1 MKLAE
6 REQQILRVKSHSFQS
21 EMISELEDALR
32 AEVSLLIKTTIEAA
46 LVEELESFR
55 TSRIG
60 SGPRRSGYFHR
71 LLDTQY
77 GRIPD
82 LRIPKLRSNNNEREW
97 QILKRYQRGL
107 KSLLDFSLC
116 LYVMGLS
123 LRDLQEALYHLLGSV
138 LSVSAI
144 NRITLEAQQRMQAHR
159 QSKIA
164 ETPPILI
171 VDGVWVDILYT
182 LDEFKRD
189 RAGHLRQVRQ
199 AQERVILAAIAV
211 WPDGS
216 YQLLH
221 YEIAEGEDSQSWHFF
236 FDHIIERGLNPEGV
250 KLIVSDGIS
259 ALPGVMTQ
267 CLPNAQ
273 QQRCVTHKVRGMKR
287 YLTYQQLFPDQET
300 TAVKE
305 DEQQAKQQRC
315 FDIQEDAYEIYRA
328 QTWIEARQRL
338 KVFVEKWQKL
348 ETKAVEMFQRDIELT
363 FTFYQFEA
371 ELHSRIRTT
380 NLLER
385 IFEEFRRKAD
395 EIGSFPNEMSCLT
408 LFFLVVQREHAKHN
422 RPFP

>member
-6 REQQILRVKSHSFQS
+6 REQQILRVKSQSFHS

-32 AEVSLLIKTTIEAA
+32 TEVSLLIKTTIEAA

-55 TSRIG
+55 TSKTNLR
-60 SGPRRSGYFHR
+60 PRRSGYFHR

-77 GRIPD
+77 GRVSQ
-82 LRIPKLRSNNNEREW
+82 LRVPKLRSGNKEREW

-107 KSLLDFSLC
+107 QSLLDFALC

-144 NRITLEAQQRMQAHR
+144 NRVTLEAQQCMQVHR
-159 QSKIA
+159 QSKITQ
-164 ETPPILI
+164 TPPILI

-182 LDEFKRD
+182 LDEFKLD
-189 RAGHLRQVRQ
+189 RAGHRRQVRQ
-199 AQERVILAAIAV
+199 AQERVILAAMAV

-221 YEIAEGEDSQSWHFF
+221 YEIAPREDIESWLNFF
-236 FDHIIERGLNPEGV
+236 EHLIERGLKAEKI
-250 KLIVSDGIS
+250 KLIVSDGTCG
-259 ALPGVMTQ
+259 LPRAMAQ
-267 CLPNAQ
+267 RLPNAQ
-273 QQRCVTHKVRGMKR
+273 QQRCTTHKVRGMKK
-287 YLTYQQLFPDQET
+287 YLSYQQLSLEAENPSS
-300 TAVKE
+300 E
-305 DEQQAKQQRC
+305 DRQQSKQQRR
-315 FDIQEDAYEIYRA
+315 FEIQEDAYEIYRA
-328 QTWIEARQRL
+328 QSWIEARQRL
-338 KVFVEKWQKL
+338 KSFVTKWQNL
-348 ETKAVEMFQRDIELT
+348 EPKAVEVFQRDIELT

-371 ELHSRIRTT
+371 QLHSRIRTS

-385 IFEEFRRKAD
+385 LFEEFRRKAD

>member
-6 REQQILRVKSHSFQS
+6 REEQILRVKSHSFQS
-21 EMISELEDALR
+21 EMISELENALR
-32 AEVSLLIKTTIEAA
+32 KEVSLLIKTTIEAA

-55 TSRIG
+55 TSRSI
-60 SGPRRSGYFHR
+60 PKLRRSGYFHR

-77 GRIPD
+77 GRISS
-82 LRIPKLRSNNNEREW
+82 LRVPKLRSGNNEREW

-107 KSLLDFSLC
+107 QSLLDFALC

-144 NRITLEAQQRMQAHR
+144 NRVTLEAQQRMQVHR
-159 QSKIA
+159 QSKITQ
-164 ETPPILI
+164 TPPILI

-182 LDEFKRD
+182 LDEFKID
-189 RAGHLRQVRQ
+189 RAGHQRQVRQ

-211 WPDGS
+211 WSDGS

-221 YEIAEGEDSQSWHFF
+221 YEIAKVEDSESWQSFF
-236 FDHIIERGLNPEGV
+236 GHLTQRGLNPKTV
-250 KLIVSDGIS
+250 KLIVSDGTS
-259 ALPGVMTQ
+259 GLPKAMTQ

-273 QQRCVTHKVRGMKR
+273 QQRCTTHKVRGMKK
-287 YLTYQQLFPDQET
+287 YLTYEKLPLN
-300 TAVKE
+300 E
-305 DEQQAKQQRC
+305 DKPSSEDRGQAKQQRR
-315 FDIQEDAYEIYRA
+315 FEIQEDAYEIYRA
-328 QTWIEARQRL
+328 QSWIEARQRL
-338 KVFVEKWQKL
+338 NFFVQKWQNL
-348 ETKAVEMFQRDIELT
+348 EAKAVEVFQRDIELT
-363 FTFYQFEA
+363 FTFFQFDVQ
-371 ELHSRIRTT
+371 LHSRIRTS

-385 IFEEFRRKAD
+385 LFEEFRRKAD

-408 LFFLVVQREHAKHN
+408 LFFLVVQREHTKHN

>member
-6 REQQILRVKSHSFQS
+6 REQQILRVKSSHSFQS
-21 EMISELEDALR
+21 EMISELEDCLR
-32 AEVSLLIKTTIEAA
+32 TEVNLLIKTTIEAA

-55 TSRIG
+55 TSRTG
-60 SGPRRSGYFHR
+60 PGPRRSGYFHR

-82 LRIPKLRSNNNEREW
+82 LRVPKLRSNNNQREW

-144 NRITLEAQQRMQAHR
+144 NRITLEAQ
-159 QSKIA
+159 
-164 ETPPILI
+164 
-171 VDGVWVDILYT
+171 
-182 LDEFKRD
+182 
-189 RAGHLRQVRQ
+189 
-199 AQERVILAAIAV
+199 ERVILAAIAV

-221 YEIAEGEDSQSWHFF
+221 YEMAQVEDTNSWLSF
-236 FDHIIERGLNPEGV
+236 FDHLIERGLNPKTV
-250 KLIVSDGIS
+250 KLIVSDGTS
-259 ALPGVMTQ
+259 GLPGAMAQ
-267 CLPNAQ
+267 RFPNAQ
-273 QQRCVTHKVRGMKR
+273 QQRCTTHKVRGMKR
-287 YLTYQQLFPDQET
+287 YLTYKQLLLKQE
-300 TAVKE
+300 KPSSE
-305 DEQQAKQQRC
+305 DEQKAKQQRR
-315 FDIQEDAYEIYRA
+315 FDIQEDAYDIYRA
-328 QTWIEARQRL
+328 ETWIEAQQRL
-338 KVFVEKWQKL
+338 KAFVDKWQNL
-348 ETKAVEMFQRDIELT
+348 EAKAVEVFQRDIELT

-371 ELHSRIRTT
+371 ELHPRIRTS

-385 IFEEFRRKAD
+385 LFEEFRRKAD
-395 EIGSFPNEMSCLT
+395 EIGAFPNEMSCLT